1 MVQVPSKKMLLTQCL
16 LIKKESNFN
25 DFLLNIKIITAN
37 VKKKIVK
44 NFIEISIEW
53 DFTSVTLHQW
63 K

>member
-1 MVQVPSKKMLLTQCL
+1 MLLTQCL
-16 LIKKESNFN
+16 LINKESNFN

-37 VKKKIVK
+37 EKKKIVK